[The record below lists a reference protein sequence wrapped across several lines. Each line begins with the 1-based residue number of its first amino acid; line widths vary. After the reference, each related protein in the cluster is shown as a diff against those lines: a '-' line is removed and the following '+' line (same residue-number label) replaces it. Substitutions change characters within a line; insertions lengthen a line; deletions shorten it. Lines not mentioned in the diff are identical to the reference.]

1 MFTDYAKTNTQRI
14 EEYMQ
19 IPHTKRKKNTMN
31 EENVVNYIENNT
43 ENGDESSKKKRGFN
57 KRVKIHHVPRV
68 ETFP

>member
-1 MFTDYAKTNTQRI
+1 
-14 EEYMQ
+14 MQ